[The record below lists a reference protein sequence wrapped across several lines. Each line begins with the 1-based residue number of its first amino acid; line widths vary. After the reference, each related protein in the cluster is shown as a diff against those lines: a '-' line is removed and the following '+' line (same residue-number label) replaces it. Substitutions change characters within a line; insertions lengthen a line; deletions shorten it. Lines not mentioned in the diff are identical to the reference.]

1 MAALGEDLL
10 GVVNK
15 LQDLVFNTIGND
27 SLDLPQIVVVGSQS
41 SGKSSVLEN
50 IVGRDFLPR
59 GSGIVTR
66 RPLILQLINVPST
79 ASEPEGHDA
88 HVPHTPA
95 SVAGHDEFAE
105 FNHIPG
111 RRFYDFSE
119 VRREIE
125 NETNR
130 IAGNNKGI
138 NRQPINLKVYSPS
151 VLSLTLVDLPGLTKV
166 PIGDQPTDIEK
177 QTRTLISEYIA
188 KPNSIILA
196 VSPAN
201 VDIVNSEALKLARYV
216 DPAGKRTIGVLT
228 KLDLMDH
235 GTNALD
241 ILSGR
246 VYPLKLG
253 FIGAVN
259 RSQQD
264 IQINKPMA
272 ESLAAERDFFRM
284 HPAYRNI
291 AQRCGTQFLAKTLNR
306 TLMGHIRERLPDI
319 KARLNTLMGQ
329 TQQELASYG
338 TDTFIGKEHRGSLIL
353 QLMTRFATSF
363 ISSID
368 GTSSEISTKELCG
381 GARIY
386 YIFNSVFGNSLET
399 VDPTHNLSVLDIR
412 TAIRNSTGPRPSL
425 FVPELAFDLLVK
437 PQIKL
442 LEAPSQR
449 CVELV
454 YEELIKICHTCGSNE
469 LSRYPRLQGKLIE
482 VVSDLL
488 RERLGPSSSYVESL
502 ISIQR
507 AYINTNHPNFLG
519 AAAAMSSV
527 MQDKHERE
535 KKAAAADEKRK
546 REQKRRKELNGVNG
560 TETPEDEDE
569 EHQQNTLPVRQAQK
583 PKESRSMSPAIGRDG
598 HRLGHA
604 PSVSNGATGGGSGRD
619 SFLNYFFGKES
630 GTTGNALPGQSP
642 TSTLPGG
649 QRHVS
654 QNIEPSIAASFRR
667 GDTRPAPP
675 VSIQEPEE
683 ETAVGAEEGTPGL
696 DDPSG
701 PALTE
706 REALETEL
714 IRRLISNYFNI
725 VRETIAD
732 QVPKAVMHLLVNHS
746 KDVVQNRLVSE
757 LYRENLF
764 EELLYEDDA
773 VRQERE
779 KCEKLLNT
787 YREAAKII
795 GEVLVIVVSYLRS
808 DMFPAL
814 LVLAFVATAFTQRQD
829 QQPLISKHDLISSLK
844 KAEIIPTVLDSFHP
858 KLALDISWKH
868 ATAHVGNTVD
878 PDKLQDSPKTT
889 LSSLN
894 HGQGTSETKPLLKPE
909 EMQLTIAL
917 TDPDA
922 PSRENPEWAQVCH
935 WIATSVPKHRSAE
948 AGFDTALVTKHP
960 HWEDIMPYKPPG
972 PPPKTGKHRYV
983 FVVLA
988 PMNGTKEALHLVK
1001 PADRQHWGYEK
1012 ADLGLR
1018 EWADEMGLEVL
1029 GANFMYAQN
1038 AEQ

>member
-1 MAALGEDLL
+1 MATLGEELL
-10 GVVNK
+10 KTVNS

-66 RPLILQLINVPST
+66 RPLILQLINIPS
-79 ASEPEGHDA
+79 ERGDKPDNDEV

-95 SVAGHDEFAE
+95 SVAGQDEFAE
-105 FNHIPG
+105 FNHIPS
-111 RRFYDFSE
+111 RKFYDFNE

-138 NRQPINLKVYSPS
+138 NRQPINLKIYSPH

-177 QTRTLISEYIA
+177 QTRHLITEYIA

-201 VDIVNSEALKLARYV
+201 VDIVNSESLKLARYV
-216 DPAGKRTIGVLT
+216 DPTGKRTIGVLT

-253 FIGAVN
+253 FIGVVN

-264 IQINKPMA
+264 IQINKPMSEA
-272 ESLAAERDFFRM
+272 LAAERDFFRK

-291 AQRCGTQFLAKTLNR
+291 ATRCGTQFLAKTLNT
-306 TLMGHIRERLPDI
+306 TLMNHIRDRLPDI
-319 KARLNTLMGQ
+319 KARLNTLIGQ

-338 TDTFIGKEHRGSLIL
+338 TDAFMGKEHRGSLIL

-386 YIFNSVFGNSLET
+386 YIFNSVFGNSLESI
-399 VDPTHNLSVLDIR
+399 DPTQNLSVLDIR

-442 LEAPSQR
+442 LEVPSQR

-454 YEELIKICHTCGSNE
+454 YEELIKIGHTCGSTE
-469 LSRYPRLQGKLIE
+469 LSRYPRLQGRLIE

-502 ISIQR
+502 IAIQR

-535 KKAAAADEKRK
+535 RKAAIAEEKRK
-546 REQKRRKELNGVNG
+546 REARRRKELNGMNG
-560 TETPEDEDE
+560 VETPEEDE
-569 EHQQNTLPVRQAQK
+569 EDARGQNTVLPIRSSHMS
-583 PKESRSMSPAIGRDG
+583 KESRSMSPAVGRDS
-598 HRLGHA
+598 HRTGVYA
-604 PSVSNGATGGGSGRD
+604 ANGVASSGKD
-619 SFLNYFFGKES
+619 SFLNYFFGKE
-630 GTTGNALPGQSP
+630 TGMTSDRLPGQNAAGTTTGS
-642 TSTLPGG
+642 GN
-649 QRHVS
+649 RHVS

-667 GDTRPAPP
+667 GDTKHTSMQPEPP
-675 VSIQEPEE
+675 VEE
-683 ETAVGAEEGTPGL
+683 NYGVGEDSAL

-714 IRRLISNYFNI
+714 IRRLISSYFNI

-732 QVPKAVMHLLVNHS
+732 QVPKAIMHLLVNYS

-757 LYRENLF
+757 LYKESMF
-764 EELLYEDDA
+764 EELLYEDDT

-779 KCEKLLNT
+779 KCQKLLDT
-787 YREAAKII
+787 YKEASKII
-795 GEVLVIVVSYLRS
+795 GEVL
-808 DMFPAL
+808 
-814 LVLAFVATAFTQRQD
+814 
-829 QQPLISKHDLISSLK
+829 
-844 KAEIIPTVLDSFHP
+844 
-858 KLALDISWKH
+858 
-868 ATAHVGNTVD
+868 
-878 PDKLQDSPKTT
+878 
-889 LSSLN
+889 
-894 HGQGTSETKPLLKPE
+894 
-909 EMQLTIAL
+909 
-917 TDPDA
+917 
-922 PSRENPEWAQVCH
+922 
-935 WIATSVPKHRSAE
+935 
-948 AGFDTALVTKHP
+948 
-960 HWEDIMPYKPPG
+960 
-972 PPPKTGKHRYV
+972 
-983 FVVLA
+983 
-988 PMNGTKEALHLVK
+988 
-1001 PADRQHWGYEK
+1001 
-1012 ADLGLR
+1012 
-1018 EWADEMGLEVL
+1018 
-1029 GANFMYAQN
+1029 
-1038 AEQ
+1038 

>member
-1 MAALGEDLL
+1 MASLGDELL
-10 GVVNK
+10 SIVNR

-66 RPLILQLINVPST
+66 RPLILQLINIPS
-79 ASEPEGHDA
+79 ERDDKPYNDEV

-95 SVAGHDEFAE
+95 SVAGQQEWAE
-105 FNHIPG
+105 FHHIPG

-119 VRREIE
+119 VKREIE
-125 NETNR
+125 AETAR

-138 NRQPINLKVYSPS
+138 NRQPINLKIYSPH

-177 QTRTLISEYIA
+177 QTRNLITEYIA

-201 VDIVNSEALKLARYV
+201 VDLVNSEALKLARHV
-216 DPAGKRTIGVLT
+216 DPMGRRTIGVLT

-253 FIGAVN
+253 FIGIVN
-259 RSQQD
+259 RSQHD
-264 IQINKPMA
+264 IQGNK
-272 ESLAAERDFFRM
+272 SLSDALQAEREFFKN
-284 HPAYRNI
+284 HPAYRNM
-291 AQRCGTQFLAKTLNR
+291 ANRCGTQFLAKSLNQ
-306 TLMGHIRERLPDI
+306 TLMSHIRDRLPDI

-338 TDTFIGKEHRGSLIL
+338 DVAFTGKDHRGSLIL

-368 GTSSEISTKELCG
+368 GTSAEISTKELCG

-386 YIFNSVFGNSLET
+386 YIFNSVFGNSLEQ
-399 VDPTHNLSVLDIR
+399 VDPTTNLSVLDIR

-442 LEAPSQR
+442 LEIPSQR

-454 YEELIKICHTCGSNE
+454 YEELIKICHTCGSTE

-488 RERLGPSSSYVESL
+488 REQLGPCAQYVGSL
-502 ISIQR
+502 IDIQR

-527 MQDKHERE
+527 IQEKQERE
-535 KKAAAADEKRK
+535 KRAAVESERRK
-546 REQKRRKELNGVNG
+546 RERRRIKELNGVQG
-560 TETPEDEDE
+560 TVTPENDE
-569 EHQQNTLPVRQAQK
+569 EAEAPTEKSATLPIRAHHTK
-583 PKESRSMSPAIGRDG
+583 GSRSMSPAIGR
-598 HRLGHA
+598 LA
-604 PSVSNGATGGGSGRD
+604 NGSHNIAGALNGSRTRSPPPYQQGGAKD
-619 SFLNYFFGKES
+619 SFLNYFFGKD
-630 GTTGNALPGQSP
+630 GNAANALPG
-642 TSTLPGG
+642 TGLNAMGDRPGS
-649 QRHVS
+649 RHVS
-654 QNIEPSIAASFRR
+654 QNNEPSFAASIRR
-667 GDTRPAPP
+667 GDTRAPAHVLELMPDEDVTSP
-675 VSIQEPEE
+675 TQNYNDNGFPDE
-683 ETAVGAEEGTPGL
+683 ADA
-696 DDPSG
+696 

-714 IRRLISNYFNI
+714 IRRLISSYFSI

-757 LYRENLF
+757 LYKENLF
-764 EELLYEDDA
+764 EDLLYEDDTIKA
-773 VRQERE
+773 ERE
-779 KCEKLLNT
+779 KCEKLLRT
-787 YREAAKII
+787 YKEAAKIV
-795 GEVLVIVVSYLRS
+795 GEVL
-808 DMFPAL
+808 
-814 LVLAFVATAFTQRQD
+814 
-829 QQPLISKHDLISSLK
+829 
-844 KAEIIPTVLDSFHP
+844 
-858 KLALDISWKH
+858 
-868 ATAHVGNTVD
+868 
-878 PDKLQDSPKTT
+878 
-889 LSSLN
+889 
-894 HGQGTSETKPLLKPE
+894 
-909 EMQLTIAL
+909 
-917 TDPDA
+917 
-922 PSRENPEWAQVCH
+922 
-935 WIATSVPKHRSAE
+935 
-948 AGFDTALVTKHP
+948 
-960 HWEDIMPYKPPG
+960 
-972 PPPKTGKHRYV
+972 
-983 FVVLA
+983 
-988 PMNGTKEALHLVK
+988 
-1001 PADRQHWGYEK
+1001 
-1012 ADLGLR
+1012 
-1018 EWADEMGLEVL
+1018 
-1029 GANFMYAQN
+1029 
-1038 AEQ
+1038 